1 MVVKAANTEA
11 EKAAELAAKSKP
23 KPLPNTVGK
32 NYWPVKLATPAGASA
47 GLKAFITMGEAA
59 IQSAVD
65 LLGRG
70 TTKPP
75 PQVEDLLRPVVYE
88 HLGESKLTEGYKE
101 ALNMVESRKSALL
114 TFDTEVLKTSIVVAA
129 DQDKTLRDIKDIVAD
144 LNTKLKSPGSATL
157 KAPEESALL
166 KAVATAVDKVY
177 DLVTEVAKSN
187 EEKANPGK
195 GNGNGGGNENGN
207 GGGNGGG
214 GSGGG
219 GQGDAGG
226 GLGGAL
232 QALAPMAM
240 MIPMAMMPLVQ
251 MVPELMKQD
260 QENKEKEREAAE
272 EKQAEANQAQ
282 PAAAAPAPGDPNA
295 APQPGPPAIAL
306 PNLRTNAR
314 SRTQQGSTVSANDG
328 SETGDEE
335 QDLEQEPM
343 AEA

>member
-1 MVVKAANTEA
+1 MAVKAAKTEA
-11 EKAAELAAKSKP
+11 EKAAELAAKSKQQ
-23 KPLPNTVGK
+23 PLPNSVGK
-32 NYWPVKLATPAGASA
+32 NYWPVKLTVPAGASV

-88 HLGESKLTEGYKE
+88 HLGESKVTDGYKE
-101 ALNMVESRKSALL
+101 ALNMVESRKSSLL
-114 TFDTEVLKTSIVVAA
+114 AFDKEVLKTSNVVAA
-129 DQDKTLRDIKDIVAD
+129 DQDKTLRDIKDIVTNLD
-144 LNTKLKSPGSATL
+144 GTLKRHGSAKL
-157 KAPEESALL
+157 KAPEESPLL
-166 KAVATAVDKVY
+166 EAVATAVDKVY
-177 DLVTEVAKSN
+177 DLVTDVAKSN

-195 GNGNGGGNENGN
+195 GNGGGNGNGN
-207 GGGNGGG
+207 GGGGNGNGGG

-219 GQGDAGG
+219 EGGAGG

-272 EKQAEANQAQ
+272 DKQAEANKAQ
-282 PAAAAPAPGDPNA
+282 PAVAAPAPGDPNA
-295 APQPGPPAIAL
+295 APHPGLPAITL
-306 PNLRTNAR
+306 PGLRTNAR
-314 SRTQQGSTVSANDG
+314 SRAQQGSTVSANAG

-335 QDLEQEPM
+335 QELEQEPM